1 MRQHSG
7 IEAAKKN
14 HGCPP
19 ARISRPLS
27 KP

>member
-7 IEAAKKN
+7 IEAAKEN
-14 HGCPP
+14 HGWPP